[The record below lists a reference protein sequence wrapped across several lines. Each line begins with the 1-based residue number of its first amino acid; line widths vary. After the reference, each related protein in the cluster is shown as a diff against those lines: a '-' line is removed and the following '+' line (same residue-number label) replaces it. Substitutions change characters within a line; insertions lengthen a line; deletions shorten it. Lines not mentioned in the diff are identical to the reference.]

1 MRNETIRR
9 IDNLLGSALCFSL
22 TAHRRAAERRDRST
36 GAGSQPVRKVL
47 FLKLIEQGA
56 TVLAGPALAH
66 AVARYGREN
75 IYFCVF
81 PENRAILDVLDLVP
95 SDNVFELRHD
105 DLRVFAIDAAAA
117 LRRMRQEGID
127 AVIDMEFLTRAPAIL
142 SYLTGASHRV
152 GLHRFQEEGPYRGDL
167 LTHRVQYNPYLHT
180 SEAYL
185 HLVQALD
192 EDPDD
197 LPLLKTPT
205 RETPLA
211 PPRFEATD
219 DDKARVWALL
229 EHEHGGRPPGPLV
242 LLNPNTGD
250 LLPTRMWPADRFVAL
265 AQQIL
270 ADHPDVTLVL
280 TGGPSEQEATEALRR
295 EMGGSR
301 VLCMAGRTSLRDVL
315 VLYTLGAV
323 LVTNDSGPGHFASMT
338 DIENIVLFGPETP
351 QRFGP
356 LGAHAHV
363 IWAGLACSPCVN
375 PYNHRFSA
383 CTDNVCMQ
391 SITVAQ
397 VAAQVRDCLDRR
409 VQARSSAR

>member
-1 MRNETIRR
+1 
-9 IDNLLGSALCFSL
+9 
-22 TAHRRAAERRDRST
+22 
-36 GAGSQPVRKVL
+36 
-47 FLKLIEQGA
+47 
-56 TVLAGPALAH
+56 
-66 AVARYGREN
+66 
-75 IYFCVF
+75 
-81 PENRAILDVLDLVP
+81 
-95 SDNVFELRHD
+95 
-105 DLRVFAIDAAAA
+105 
-117 LRRMRQEGID
+117 
-127 AVIDMEFLTRAPAIL
+127 
-142 SYLTGASHRV
+142 
-152 GLHRFQEEGPYRGDL
+152 
-167 LTHRVQYNPYLHT
+167 
-180 SEAYL
+180 
-185 HLVQALD
+185 
-192 EDPDD
+192 
-197 LPLLKTPT
+197 
-205 RETPLA
+205 
-211 PPRFEATD
+211 
-219 DDKARVWALL
+219 
-229 EHEHGGRPPGPLV
+229 V

-397 VAAQVRDCLDRR
+397 VAAQVRACLDRR